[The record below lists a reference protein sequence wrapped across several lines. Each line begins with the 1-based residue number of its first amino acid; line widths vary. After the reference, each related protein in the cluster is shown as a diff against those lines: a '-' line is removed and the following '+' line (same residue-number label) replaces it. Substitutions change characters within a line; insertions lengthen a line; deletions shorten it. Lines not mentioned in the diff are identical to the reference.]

1 MFTNKISRKTVAGF
15 AVELVIVFVGVY
27 LAFVFADYQEE
38 LQDRAIRVKYYNS
51 LILEFT
57 RLDQHLEQE
66 NEGIQRHL
74 VVVAE
79 IEEGGR
85 PELTVS
91 DLSYLYRGSVVA
103 AAFNS
108 ENFESLDP
116 DILSAIISG
125 IPLLEYLE
133 DRVDRFNDLTAT
145 VLLPMK
151 AAGAPEYNADG
162 SLRAHLAWYPRLLR
176 EIGSANR
183 ALHEIVNDLAIP
195 DLAESRDELLARR
208 FHWPF

>member
-66 NEGIQRHL
+66 NERIQRHL

-85 PELTVS
+85 PELTIS

-151 AAGAPEYNADG
+151 AAGAPEYSADG

-195 DLAESRDELLARR
+195 DLEQSRDELLARR

>member
-66 NEGIQRHL
+66 NERIQRHL

-195 DLAESRDELLARR
+195 DLEQSRDELLARR